1 MKKTLTTASLIAL
14 FSAVNVAM
22 ADSNSAEVNLS
33 ATVTG
38 TANISVAQATP
49 AFPSATI
56 TQIMNGTASPVPASN
71 IIVYN
76 DANTTNG
83 YSISV
88 TSGNGFDTNGKP
100 LLKNSADTSSIPLNI
115 ALTSCG
121 TSPTTITFPNG
132 YNNASTTVSG
142 SNASSAACT
151 SKQGSISYSLGV
163 PSSSITADSYTD
175 ALTFS
180 ITQL

>member
-1 MKKTLTTASLIAL
+1 MKRILIAASLITTLAT
-14 FSAVNVAM
+14 STIAM
-22 ADSNSAEVNLS
+22 ADSNSAQVDLS

-49 AFPSATI
+49 SFPSATI
-56 TQIMNGTASPVPASN
+56 SQIMNGTASPVPASN
-71 IIVYN
+71 ITVYN

-83 YSISV
+83 YSISI
-88 TSGNGFDTNGKP
+88 TSGNGFDANGKP
-100 LLKNSADTSSIPLNI
+100 LLKNSANTSQIPLNI

-121 TSPTTITFPNG
+121 TAPTTITFPNG

-151 SKQGSISYSLGV
+151 SKQGSIIYSLAI
-163 PSSSITADSYTD
+163 PSTSVTADSYTD
-175 ALTFS
+175 ALTLS